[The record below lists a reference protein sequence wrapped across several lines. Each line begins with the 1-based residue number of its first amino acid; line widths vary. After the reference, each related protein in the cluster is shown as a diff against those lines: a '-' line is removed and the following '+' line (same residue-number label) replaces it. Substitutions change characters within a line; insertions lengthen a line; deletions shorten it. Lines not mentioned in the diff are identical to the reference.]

1 MFFYSTIMTT
11 RFLFWIQV
19 SCKNWFYIHSV
30 RWNHQHLVTLYWHLN
45 WTHAHTWDNKQN
57 RSRAT
62 EKVPFKGTVS
72 VISCDPPCKDCN
84 ARFTTVTL
92 SDQLNKH
99 VFVYLNCLFSF
110 VGSLQKWLADFLLIR
125 SNGDI
130 IRLKYLGKQWYLPY
144 FWPY

>member
-45 WTHAHTWDNKQN
+45 WTHAHTWDNTQN
-57 RSRAT
+57 SNRAT
-62 EKVPFKGTVS
+62 EKVPFKETVS

-84 ARFTTVTL
+84 ARFTTATL
-92 SDQLNKH
+92 SDQCFCF
-99 VFVYLNCLFSF
+99 VFCLFSF
-110 VGSLQKWLADFLLIR
+110 VGSQQKCLADFLLIR